1 MNAYCTKDVKSSS
14 EQGGHIGGLIDMGNI
29 YQYMYTCLKI
39 VLCNCMLKETYVL
52 EQSLLSEVRQ

>member
-1 MNAYCTKDVKSSS
+1 MKDVKSFR
-14 EQGGHIGGLIDMGNI
+14 EQGEHIGGLIDMGNI
-29 YQYMYTCLKI
+29 YHYMYTCLKI